1 MADSGTGTQQQQ
13 SSPAAGTS
21 SSSFV
26 TAAAGTPSS
35 SFVTPVPFRSS
46 NQATS
51 TVPLQSTQTTQATQ
65 EWEIQTTRRL
75 ESLFFS
81 HTMIEPHGLSM
92 FANLLRQY
100 EDDGKIINDDLLS
113 RFFLMV
119 SLWGLARIHNVS
131 DLESR
136 RQFGVFINHL
146 QDAETALLKAIQ
158 IHHKTL
164 VAKSVPPTRTV
175 QSLPIS
181 TTSQL

>member
-1 MADSGTGTQQQQ
+1 MADSGPSTKTALPPQQ
-13 SSPAAGTS
+13 SYNASTPLPSSALPAPLPSPAL
-21 SSSFV
+21 
-26 TAAAGTPSS
+26 PPPLR
-35 SFVTPVPFRSS
+35 PV
-46 NQATS
+46 NQT
-51 TVPLQSTQTTQATQ
+51 TVPLPTQ

-75 ESLFFS
+75 EALFFS
-81 HTMIEPHGLSM
+81 HTTNEPNGLLM

-100 EDDGKIINDDLLS
+100 EDDGKIMNDDVLS

-131 DLESR
+131 DFESR

-164 VAKSVPPTRTV
+164 IAKSVPPTRTV

>member
-1 MADSGTGTQQQQ
+1 MADVSVAVA
-13 SSPAAGTS
+13 SAAPAAPADVHSQAS
-21 SSSFV
+21 S
-26 TAAAGTPSS
+26 
-35 SFVTPVPFRSS
+35 RSVK
-46 NQATS
+46 QATIS
-51 TVPLQSTQTTQATQ
+51 LSTQ
-65 EWEIQTTRRL
+65 EWEVQTTKRL
-75 ESLFFS
+75 ETLFFS
-81 HTMIEPHGLSM
+81 HTMSEPHGLAM

-100 EDDGKIINDDLLS
+100 EEDGKIINEDLLS
-113 RFFLMV
+113 RFFLMA

-136 RQFGVFINHL
+136 RQFGIFINHL

-164 VAKSVPPTRTV
+164 QAKSVPPTRTV